1 MKSALQYWLRNPR
14 IQIVFLLVLS
24 VATAL
29 LVLAGNSSTA
39 DGTAGDGPP
48 RNSNAIPAD
57 QRVQIDRWAS
67 EGWLTDFGLVD
78 VDLAEIRDILG
89 RDRIPAID
97 APQFAAVEDDIEL
110 PDQEPVIALE
120 INGDARAY
128 PLRIMMWHEIVNDF
142 VGGEAV
148 TVTYCPLCN
157 SALVF
162 NRVVDGQT
170 LDFGTSGK
178 LRFSDL
184 VMYDRQTH
192 TWWQQFTGEALIG
205 TYTGTE
211 LEMIPSRLVSWAE
224 FREDHPNG
232 RVLIP
237 NDDRMRQYWQNPY
250 AGYDTA
256 YAPFLFDGPLPNG
269 LQAMERVVLV
279 KTDPPIAVTL
289 ALVEDQ
295 GLVEEDGIF
304 LRWNPG
310 QVSALDANRIAD
322 GRDVGGVEVFR
333 TEEGVEI
340 PLVHDVTFA
349 FAVNAF
355 EPLTSIRTE

>member
-1 MKSALQYWLRNPR
+1 MKSASPNWQLTTRTR
-14 IQIVFLLVLS
+14 I
-24 VATAL
+24 AL
-29 LVLAGNSSTA
+29 LLALPIVAVLIVLATNSSTA
-39 DGTAGDGPP
+39 DATADDGRSGDGTPV
-48 RNSNAIPAD
+48 PAEQQAQMD
-57 QRVQIDRWAS
+57 WWTV
-67 EGWLTDFGLVD
+67 EGWRTDFERID
-78 VDLAEIRDILG
+78 VDLTEIRDIIR
-89 RDRIPAID
+89 RDSIPAID
-97 APQFAAVEDDIEL
+97 APLFAAVGDDIDL
-110 PDQEPVIALE
+110 PDQEPVIALVV
-120 INGDARAY
+120 NGDARAY
-128 PLRIMMWHEIVNDF
+128 PLRIMMWHEIVNDV
-142 VGGEAV
+142 VGGEPV

-162 NRVVDGQT
+162 DRVAGGQT

-192 TWWQQFTGEALIG
+192 TWWQQFTGEALVG
-205 TYTGTE
+205 TYTGTD

-224 FREDHPNG
+224 FQEDHPNG
-232 RVLIP
+232 QVLIP
-237 NDDRMRQYWQNPY
+237 SDDRMRQYWRNPY

-256 YAPFLFDGPLPNG
+256 SSPFLFDGPLPNG
-269 LQAMERVVLV
+269 LHAMERIVLV

-310 QVSALDANRIAD
+310 QVSALDATRIAE

-333 TEEGVEI
+333 NEGGVEVPI
-340 PLVHDVTFA
+340 VHDVTFA

-355 EPLTSIRTE
+355 EPLTAIRTE

>member
-1 MKSALQYWLRNPR
+1 MKSALPNWPLTPR
-14 IQIVFLLVLS
+14 ARIVLLLTLP
-24 VATAL
+24 VAGLIAL
-29 LVLAGNSSTA
+29 IANASTA
-39 DGTAGDGPP
+39 DDTAVVEPASDGT
-48 RNSNAIPAD
+48 AIPAA
-57 QRVQIDRWAS
+57 QQAQIDRWAS
-67 EGWLTDFGLVD
+67 EGWLTDFGLID
-78 VDLAEIRDILG
+78 VDLTEIRDIIR
-89 RDRIPAID
+89 RDSIPAID
-97 APQFAAVEDDIEL
+97 APLFAAVGGDIEL
-110 PDQEPVIALE
+110 PDQEPVIALVV
-120 INGDARAY
+120 NGDARAY
-128 PLRIMMWHEIVNDF
+128 PLRIMMWHEIVNDV
-142 VGGEAV
+142 VGGEPV

-162 NRVVDGQT
+162 DRVVGGQT

-192 TWWQQFTGEALIG
+192 TWWQQFTGEALVG
-205 TYTGTE
+205 TYTGTD

-224 FREDHPNG
+224 FQEDHPNG
-232 RVLIP
+232 QVLIP
-237 NDDRMRQYWQNPY
+237 SDDQMRQYWRNPY
-250 AGYDTA
+250 SGYDTA
-256 YAPFLFDGPLPNG
+256 FTPFLFDGPLPNG
-269 LQAMERVVLV
+269 LHAMERIVLV

-289 ALVEDQ
+289 ALVEGQ

-310 QVSALDANRIAD
+310 QVSALDATRIAE

-333 TEEGVEI
+333 NEGGVEI
-340 PLVHDVTFA
+340 PIVHDVTFA